1 MWVFRSETAFSIRAS
16 TAASL
21 ASTSDS
27 VAVSDYW
34 FLSGGHGSHAWT
46 CCALASLC
54 APIDTRETPCVWFK
68 KALGDNVR
76 DGVAI
81 DIGGTPAGLVAQS
94 PDNPSAVPTDPPTSE
109 DPFYIC
115 GDGMRHATA
124 QETASDQG
132 VAPASSLSA
141 RPSHLACRVRRL
153 SRSPA
158 HAGSLPASRVRHRM
172 SPSLSSDRMQC
183 LLRVDGLKAPIGTR
197 ILVKTG
203 GDGQLGGFRPGH
215 PKHGT

>member
-1 MWVFRSETAFSIRAS
+1 MTTGSYRADTAAMPGPVARWRVSVHPLTRGKPPVYGSKKRSEITCV
-16 TAASL
+16 TEL
-21 ASTSDS
+21 PSTS
-27 VAVSDYW
+27 AE
-34 FLSGGHGSHAWT
+34 
-46 CCALASLC
+46 
-54 APIDTRETPCVWFK
+54 P
-68 KALGDNVR
+68 
-76 DGVAI
+76 
-81 DIGGTPAGLVAQS
+81 PAGLVAQS
-94 PDNPSAVPTDPPTSE
+94 PDNPSAVPSDLPTSE

-183 LLRVDGLKAPIGTR
+183 LLRVDGLKVPIGTR